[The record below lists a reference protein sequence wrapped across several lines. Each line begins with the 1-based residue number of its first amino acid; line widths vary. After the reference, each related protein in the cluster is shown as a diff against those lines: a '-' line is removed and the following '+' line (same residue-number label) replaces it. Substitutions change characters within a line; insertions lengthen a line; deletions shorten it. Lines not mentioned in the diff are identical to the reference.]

1 MPAQTTNTVLMI
13 SPDTF
18 GYNTQTAV
26 SNVFQKKPEMSLK
39 ELRKKVSDEFKTMT
53 EKLADAGINV
63 LQAGIDSE
71 DDLPDAVFPNNWFAT
86 YEDGTVILFPML
98 TENRR
103 NERSAELIQ
112 ELADSSG
119 LKINKLVDLSEYE
132 NQGLILEG
140 TGSLVLDRKNNAAF
154 AIKSDRT
161 SDELFDKYCSIMD
174 IPLPYR
180 FLFSGNSPA
189 NDSDEGNQ
197 IYHTNVMMSI
207 GEGFAVIC
215 DECISG
221 RDRDSV
227 VHGLES
233 LGHEI
238 IRISIAQMNNF
249 CGNILHLK
257 NVNDENIIIMSRNA
271 KISFE
276 TSQLDT
282 LEKYGRIV
290 EVDIDTIESVGG
302 GSARCMMAEI
312 FLPKS

>member
-1 MPAQTTNTVLMI
+1 MSAQTTDTVLMI

-26 SNVFQKKPEMSLK
+26 SNVFQKKPELSLE
-39 ELRKKVSDEFKTMT
+39 ELREKVSGEFKAMVK
-53 EKLADAGINV
+53 KLTDAGIIV

-71 DDLPDAVFPNNWFAT
+71 EELPDAVFPNNWFAT

-103 NERSAELIQ
+103 KERSGELIQ

-119 LKINKLVDLSEYE
+119 MKIKKLIDLSEYE
-132 NQGLILEG
+132 QQGLILEG
-140 TGSLVLDRKNNAAF
+140 TGSLVLDRKNHAAF
-154 AIKSDRT
+154 AIRSDRT
-161 SDELFDKYCSIMD
+161 TDGMFERYCSIME
-174 IPLPYR
+174 IPLPNR
-180 FLFSGNSPA
+180 FLFDGTET
-189 NDSDEGNQ
+189 EGSQ

-207 GEGFAVIC
+207 GDGFAVIC

-221 RDRDSV
+221 SDRDEV
-227 VHGLES
+227 VDGLKS
-233 LGHEI
+233 LGHKVI
-238 IRISIAQMNNF
+238 CISLSQMNSF

-257 NVNDENIIIMSRNA
+257 NVNDESIIVMSRAA
-271 KISFE
+271 KAGFE
-276 TSQLDT
+276 PAQITA

-290 EVDIDTIESVGG
+290 DVNIDTIESVGG

-312 FLPKS
+312 FLPKV

>member
-13 SPDTF
+13 APDTF

-39 ELRKKVSDEFKTMT
+39 ELRKKVSDEFKAMVK
-53 EKLADAGINV
+53 KLADAGINV
-63 LQAGIDSE
+63 IQAGIDSE

-86 YEDGTVILFPML
+86 YEDGTVMLFPML

-103 NERSAELIQ
+103 KERSAELIQ

-132 NQGLILEG
+132 KQGLILEG

-154 AIKSDRT
+154 AIRSDRT
-161 SDELFDKYCSIMD
+161 TDVMFDKYCSIME

-180 FLFSGNSPA
+180 FLFSGT
-189 NDSDEGNQ
+189 DTEGQ

-207 GEGFAVIC
+207 GEGFAVVC

-233 LGHEI
+233 LGHEVI
-238 IRISIAQMNNF
+238 HISITQMNNF

-257 NVNDENIIIMSRNA
+257 NVSGEPVIVMSHNA
-271 KISFE
+271 KKNFE
-276 TSQLDT
+276 ASQIKT

-290 EVDIDTIESVGG
+290 EVDIDTIESAGG

-312 FLPKS
+312 FLPKA

>member
-39 ELRKKVSDEFKTMT
+39 ELRKKVSDEFKAMVK
-53 EKLADAGINV
+53 KLADAGIDV

-86 YEDGTVILFPML
+86 YEDGTVMLFPML

-103 NERSAELIQ
+103 KERSAELIQ

-119 LKINKLVDLSEYE
+119 LKISKLVDLSEYE

-154 AIKSDRT
+154 AIESDRT
-161 SDELFDKYCSIMD
+161 NELMFTKYCEIMQVPPSRRY
-174 IPLPYR
+174 I
-180 FLFSGNSPA
+180 FSGTA
-189 NDSDEGNQ
+189 HDDNQ

-207 GEGFAVIC
+207 GEGFAVVC
-215 DECISG
+215 DECIS
-221 RDRDSV
+221 RSDRGEVID
-227 VHGLES
+227 GLKS
-233 LGHEI
+233 LGHEV
-238 IRISIAQMNNF
+238 IRISITQMNNF

-257 NVNDENIIIMSRNA
+257 NVNEEPVIVMSLNA
-271 KISFE
+271 KNNFE
-276 TSQLDT
+276 ASQLKT

-312 FLPKS
+312 FLPKA